1 MAKKFS
7 INDVR
12 YWDSRVHHPRYGNAE
27 SSKEASTYAVRM
39 QAHGERRYVSLPG
52 TTKREAAKSAM
63 ELYKLVNLYGFFERF
78 GLFRGGFLG

>member
-1 MAKKFS
+1 
-7 INDVR
+7 
-12 YWDSRVHHPRYGNAE
+12 
-27 SSKEASTYAVRM
+27 M